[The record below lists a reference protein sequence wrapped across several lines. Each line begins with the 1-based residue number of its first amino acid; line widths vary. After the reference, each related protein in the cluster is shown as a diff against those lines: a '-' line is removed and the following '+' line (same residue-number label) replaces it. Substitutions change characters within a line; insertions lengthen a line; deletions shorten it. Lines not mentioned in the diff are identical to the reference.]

1 MSMTD
6 AEKLTTALEMID
18 AWNRIDIDGIIELF
32 AEDGQMLLMMEERGT
47 IGRDALRR
55 RIGKLCQ
62 AMTEVS
68 IEVKTAGVI
77 DGQVFLQRV
86 DSFVLNGRT
95 GSMPVVGVLEIEDG
109 RVQVWREYY
118 DHATLRKGLGLD

>member
-1 MSMTD
+1 MSDTD
-6 AEKLTTALEMID
+6 SEKLATALEMID
-18 AWNRIDIDGIIELF
+18 AWNRIDIDAIIDLF
-32 AEDGQMLLMMEERGT
+32 AEDGQMLLMMEDRGT
-47 IGRDALRR
+47 VGRDALRR

-62 AMTEVS
+62 AMTEIS

-77 DGQVFLQRV
+77 DGRVFLERV

-95 GSMPVVGVLEIEDG
+95 GSMPVVGILEIEDG